1 MSGSAY
7 ARERLRELGAV
18 LRPTSLRG
26 QVIIGVAVTLVVV
39 VVVQVVVLAL
49 VERRVEGELERALGD
64 RAAAIALEASR
75 VPAGEAAGVARQAD
89 RTLGETRMVMKVDD
103 TVVFWNE
110 PVSSLEARAV
120 ATEGNVEVLLERPDP
135 SAGPAGWAIV
145 ALVGGGVII
154 AATIAWLIMSGAS
167 RRLRRDVDELAAR
180 VEAVAEGD
188 FSQSD
193 PETAD
198 ELGRLAHAVNDAAG
212 QLARA
217 DTRQREF
224 LADAAHELRT
234 PVTAI
239 EGFANALEDGT
250 ASTPEDRE
258 EAAAYIR
265 SEAERL
271 RLLVERLQ
279 ELTVLDLHPPVN
291 LTQVDLAEL
300 AREEVARLEP
310 DALSRGVVLMGP
322 DGSAPTTTDPDHV
335 RVILDNLVANA
346 LKATDDGGR
355 IEIAVVARSELGT
368 WELSVSDDG
377 RGVAP
382 EHVPHLF
389 ERLYRADKSRDRAL
403 GGSGLGLAIVRRRAE
418 LLAGSVRVASEL
430 GRGST
435 FTLSLPS
442 EQVREA
448 PKVPVRS

>member
-7 ARERLRELGAV
+7 ARERLRELGAA

-39 VVVQVVVLAL
+39 IVVQVVVLAL

-279 ELTVLDLHPPVN
+279 ELTVLDLDPPVN

-335 RVILDNLVANA
+335 RVILENLVANA

-442 EQVREA
+442 EQVREV
-448 PKVPVRS
+448 PKVPVRP

>member
-250 ASTPEDRE
+250 ASTPEDRD

-279 ELTVLDLHPPVN
+279 ELTVLDLDPPVN